1 MESASEK
8 TATNPL
14 TDRQPMC
21 NDDILRLLADQ
32 PGRTVAEMAT
42 RFHVT
47 QTAIRARLTRLMVA
61 QSVTR
66 KRGDDAMRKQGR
78 PKYLYYI
85 TSRGTATLAQWPN
98 EGIT

>member
-1 MESASEK
+1 MESVSKK

-14 TDRQPMC
+14 TDRQTMC
-21 NDDILRLLADQ
+21 DDDILRLLADQ

-47 QTAIRARLTRLMVA
+47 QTAIRARLARLTAA
-61 QSVTR
+61 QSITR

-85 TSRGTATLAQWPN
+85 TSSGTAALVEAAD
-98 EGIT
+98 EGIA